1 MLATGDGGGVAAGT
15 VLSVRILRAK
25 FKYSKKICG
34 LRPQYKRVPLPLKGR
49 FAAEGH
55 SIQCLSGS
63 DRRGGR
69 CM

>member
-1 MLATGDGGGVAAGT
+1 MLATGEGGVAAGT

-25 FKYSKKICG
+25 FKYSKNFG

-55 SIQCLSGS
+55 SIQCLSDFS
-63 DRRGGR
+63 ASSGGGW
-69 CM
+69 M